1 MATPNQSVFRNLAGQ
16 MPGQNKQVVTG
27 LQEAA
32 KSQMQAQLGGA
43 QPLGQPMGVRQ
54 VQALGQQAAAAQAQP
69 VLQVQQA
76 AQQQAQQL
84 GGMALKEEARSSQ
97 MKLQERQLNQ
107 AKQQRMME
115 GQLNQLGTGLKQR
128 LLDDQFQFQKDE
140 LGRTFF
146 NERQLLDYK
155 VATAKS
161 QVELKDFE
169 QKMRQAGQRKIQML
183 KAGQAKIEQ
192 ELKQAFQK
200 GQQELDQAQY
210 KKLAEAKRAME
221 EKIRREQAKAR
232 NRGSMFS
239 AIGTLA
245 GVAIGGALIASGV
258 GAPAGAAITTQ
269 AIAGGAMVGGTAGG
283 GFGSI
288 LAGTTKI

>member
-1 MATPNQSVFRNLAGQ
+1 MADNQSIFRNLAGQ

-43 QPLGQPMGVRQ
+43 QPLGQPLGVRQ
-54 VQALGQQAAAAQAQP
+54 VQAAGQQAAAAQAQP
-69 VLQVQQA
+69 ILQVQQA

-84 GGMALKEEARSSQ
+84 GGMALKDEARASQ

-115 GQLNQLGTGLKQR
+115 SQLNQLGAGLKQR
-128 LLDDQFQFQKDE
+128 LLDDQFEFQKDE
-140 LGRTFF
+140 LGRAFF
-146 NERQLLDYK
+146 SDRQLLDYK

-161 QVELKDFE
+161 QLELKDFE
-169 QKMRQAGQRKIQML
+169 QKMREAGQRKLQIL

-192 ELKQAFQK
+192 ELKNSFQK
-200 GQQELDQAQY
+200 SQQELDQAQY
-210 KKLAEAKRAME
+210 KKLAEAKRAID
-221 EKIRREQAKAR
+221 EKIRREQARAR

-239 AIGTLA
+239 AVGTIV
-245 GVAIGGALIASGV
+245 GVGAVLIATGGTAALPMIAAGGALGGSG
-258 GAPAGAAITTQ
+258 
-269 AIAGGAMVGGTAGG
+269 
-283 GFGSI
+283 GSI

>member
-1 MATPNQSVFRNLAGQ
+1 MADNQSIFRNLSAQ
-16 MPGQNKQVVTG
+16 MPGQNKQVVSG

-43 QPLGQPMGVRQ
+43 QPLGQPMGIRQ
-54 VQALGQQAAAAQAQP
+54 VQQMGAQAAAAQAQP
-69 VLQVQQA
+69 ILQV
-76 AQQQAQQL
+76 QQQAQQEAAKL
-84 GGMALKEEARSSQ
+84 GQLSLQEKQ
-97 MKLQERQLNQ
+97 QQTQKQLQERQFNI
-107 AKQQRMME
+107 QRGQREME
-115 GQLNQLGTGLKQR
+115 SQLGTLNKELKQR
-128 LLDDQFQFQKDE
+128 LLDDQFSFQKDE
-140 LGRTFF
+140 LGRTLF

-161 QVELKDFE
+161 GVELRELE
-169 QKMRQAGQRKIQML
+169 QKMRQTSQRKVQML
-183 KAGQAKIEQ
+183 KTAQAKLNQALSQ
-192 ELKQAFQK
+192 EFQK
-200 GQQELDQAQY
+200 GQQELDQEQRKRLIQAKVEID
-210 KKLAEAKRAME
+210 KKIA
-221 EKIRREQAKAR
+221 REQARAK

-269 AIAGGAMVGGTAGG
+269 AILGGAAAGGSLGG
-283 GFGSI
+283 GAGSI

>member
-32 KSQMQAQLGGA
+32 KSQMQAQFGGA

-221 EKIRREQAKAR
+221 EKIRREQARAR

-239 AIGTLA
+239 ALSTLA
-245 GVAIGGALIASGV
+245 GVGAGIAITVATGGTGAAALAAGGAL
-258 GAPAGAAITTQ
+258 
-269 AIAGGAMVGGTAGG
+269 GGQLGG